1 MTSESDQE
9 SDQAHTLPVMFVQ
22 AVIVASVLC
31 IGELVCA
38 PVYVGMSHNVLAVIP
53 WAFAACLFAVAFT
66 YTVGFAVLWAGEL
79 LTDKITPRVRPFAFA
94 VFGML
99 GFGAWSAYVLTSF
112 LDSILTPLGHEQLTS
127 GEQLAIGVNG
137 AALGFAA
144 FFLAS
149 VLGKVFAAKRVA
161 VISACVAT
169 LLAAAAGIFFVVSM
183 YSSLY

>member
-1 MTSESDQE
+1 MVSKSERVTGDE
-9 SDQAHTLPVMFVQ
+9 HALPVMFVQ
-22 AVIVASVLC
+22 AVMVASVLC

-38 PVYVGMSHNVLAVIP
+38 PIFVGMSHNVLAVIP
-53 WAFAACLFAVAFT
+53 WAFAACLF
-66 YTVGFAVLWAGEL
+66 TVGFAVLWAGEL

-99 GFGAWSAYVLTSF
+99 GFGVWSAYVLTSF
-112 LDSILTPLGHEQLTS
+112 LNSILTPLGLDQLTS

-149 VLGKVFAAKRVA
+149 ALGTRLASKRVG
-161 VISACVAT
+161 VISVCVAT
-169 LLAAAAGIFFVVSM
+169 VLAAALGAFFVVAM
-183 YSSLY
+183 YARLY

>member
-1 MTSESDQE
+1 MASESEQESDQE
-9 SDQAHTLPVMFVQ
+9 HTLPVMFVQ

-31 IGELVCA
+31 VGELVCA
-38 PVYVGMSHNVLAVIP
+38 PIYVGMAHNVLAVIP
-53 WAFAACLFAVAFT
+53 WAFSACLFAAFFT

-79 LTDKITPRVRPFAFA
+79 LTDKITPRLAPLAFA

-99 GFGAWSAYVLTSF
+99 SFGAWSAYVLASF
-112 LDSILTPLGHEQLTS
+112 LDSILTPLGLEQLTS
-127 GEQLAIGVNG
+127 GQQLAIGVNG

-149 VLGKVFAAKRVA
+149 VLGKTLAVKRIA
-161 VISACVAT
+161 VISACAAT
-169 LLAAAAGIFFVVSM
+169 LLAAAAGVFFVISM

>member
-1 MTSESDQE
+1 MVSKSERVTGDE
-9 SDQAHTLPVMFVQ
+9 HALPVMFVQ
-22 AVIVASVLC
+22 AVMVASVLC

-38 PVYVGMSHNVLAVIP
+38 PIFVGMSHNVLAVIP

-99 GFGAWSAYVLTSF
+99 GFGVWSAYVLTSF
-112 LDSILTPLGHEQLTS
+112 LNSILTPLGLDQLTS

-149 VLGKVFAAKRVA
+149 ALGTRLASKRVA

-169 LLAAAAGIFFVVSM
+169 VLAAALGAFFVYAM
-183 YSSLY
+183 YTRLY

>member
-1 MTSESDQE
+1 MTSELDQE
-9 SDQAHTLPVMFVQ
+9 SNQEHTLPVMFVQ

-79 LTDKITPRVRPFAFA
+79 LTDKITSRVRPFAFA

-112 LDSILTPLGHEQLTS
+112 LNSILTPLGLDQLTG

-137 AALGFAA
+137 GALGFAA

-149 VLGKVFAAKRVA
+149 ALGTRLASKRVG

-169 LLAAAAGIFFVVSM
+169 VLAAALGAFFVVAM
-183 YSSLY
+183 YSRLY